1 MGDPPVFLFEVAEW
15 QARDKMKLGEAELL
29 FGNKPERGIR
39 LVNKPTI
46 QERELGSG
54 LATIEQVEASGERRF
69 NSWDGRRVAQVCD
82 LFGSNG
88 ESPGSTRML

>member
-1 MGDPPVFLFEVAEW
+1 
-15 QARDKMKLGEAELL
+15 MKLGEAELL

-54 LATIEQVEASGERRF
+54 LATIEQVEGLPVAGPAVRLFYEGGGNWRPSIVLRR
-69 NSWDGRRVAQVCD
+69 SSKPVIIKKAA
-82 LFGSNG
+82 
-88 ESPGSTRML
+88 